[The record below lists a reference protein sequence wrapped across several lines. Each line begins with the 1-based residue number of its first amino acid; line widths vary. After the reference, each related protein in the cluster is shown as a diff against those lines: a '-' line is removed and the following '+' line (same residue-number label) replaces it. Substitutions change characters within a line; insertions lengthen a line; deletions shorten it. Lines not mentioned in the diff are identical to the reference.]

1 MPLNAS
7 RLQHQAEVAA
17 GPLPPL
23 LVAAERVASTVAQGV
38 HGRRRVGQGE
48 TFWQFRE
55 YDPGD
60 RPQSIDWRQSAKSD
74 RVFVRQTE
82 WEAAQ
87 SIWLWRD
94 RSASMSWRSSEA
106 LPEKRERADILALA
120 LAVLLIQSGEQ
131 VALIDESYP
140 PRGGKAALRR
150 MAAAMTRQADL
161 DASAETGGPTLLP
174 MTAELPRHGHLVLFG
189 DFLRPLEELAQLVSR
204 YSEQGVKGHIVQ
216 ILDPAEESLP
226 YTGRVRFEGL
236 EQGEE
241 PWLLSKVEAVR
252 PNYLRRLR
260 RQRFGLEDICRR
272 ANWGFTQHSSEA
284 PPQTALLSLFQA
296 LADEGEAI

>member
-1 MPLNAS
+1 MPLNTA
-7 RLQHQAEVAA
+7 RLQHQAEIAA

-23 LVAAERVASTVAQGV
+23 LVAADRVASTVAQGV

-60 RPQSIDWRQSAKSD
+60 RPQSIDWRQSAKGD

-87 SIWLWRD
+87 SVWLWRD
-94 RSASMSWRSSEA
+94 RSASMSWRSGA
-106 LPEKRERADILALA
+106 GLPEKRERADILALA
-120 LAVLLIQSGEQ
+120 LAVLLIQAGEQ
-131 VALIDESYP
+131 VALLDEASP
-140 PRGGKAALRR
+140 PRGGKGALRR
-150 MAAAMTRQADL
+150 LAAAMSRQGEK
-161 DASAETGGPTLLP
+161 DAEAEGGGPTALP

-189 DFLRPLEELAQLVSR
+189 DFLRPLDELAKLVTR
-204 YSEQGVKGHIVQ
+204 YSEQGVQGHIVQ

-252 PNYLRRLR
+252 PSYLRRLR
-260 RQRFGLEDICRR
+260 RQRFGLEEICRR
-272 ANWGFTQHSSEA
+272 ANWGFTQHSSEE
-284 PPQTALLSLFQA
+284 PPEAVLLALYQA
-296 LADEGEAI
+296 LADEREVF